1 MTTEERRRRRFSEN
15 FRKEQVSLIEN
26 EKVTIGE
33 VSRMYEVKRSSIRRW
48 LKKYGKNPL
57 PEPIIV
63 QSKEDYNRLNELE
76 KENSKLKELLGEQ
89 HVKLAYSL
97 KLVEIAKQKLGSDFE
112 KKI

>member
-15 FRKEQVSLIEN
+15 FRKEQVALIES

-33 VSRMYEVKRSSIRRW
+33 VARMYEVKRSSIKRW
-48 LKKYGKNPL
+48 LVKYGKKVL
-57 PEPIIV
+57 PEPIII

-76 KENSKLKELLGEQ
+76 RENRKLKELLGEQ
-89 HVKLAYSL
+89 HVKLMYNL
-97 KLVEIAKQKLGSDFE
+97 KLVEIAKEKFGVDFE